1 MFLNPLPTVDDNL
14 PFVGERLFRLEWLKR
29 CGLVWGAM
37 MLRKRV
43 RGKGVPD
50 GWKGSDRS
58 RGRLWTRGR
67 RLPHALKRGLDHHV

>member
-1 MFLNPLPTVDDNL
+1 
-14 PFVGERLFRLEWLKR
+14 
-29 CGLVWGAM
+29 

-58 RGRLWTRGR
+58 TGPLWTRVR
-67 RLPHALKRGLDHHV
+67 RLPHAVRSGLDHHV

>member
-1 MFLNPLPTVDDNL
+1 
-14 PFVGERLFRLEWLKR
+14 
-29 CGLVWGAM
+29 M

-58 RGRLWTRGR
+58 RGPLWTRVR
-67 RLPHALKRGLDHHV
+67 RLPHAVRSGLAHHV